1 MTEDAIDIDI
11 HLFLWEKFYELHIA
25 VSNCIHERV
34 PVVRRIELVNKMW
47 EGIEEIDDL
56 LRLSRFCIISIV
68 HIQQKILL
76 TYGCLVT
83 WL

>member
-1 MTEDAIDIDI
+1 MTKDAIDIDV
-11 HLFLWEKFYELHIA
+11 HFFLCEKFNELHVA

-34 PVVRRIELVNKMW
+34 PVVWRIKFVDKVW

-56 LRLSRFCIISIV
+56 LRLSRFCINIFV

-83 WL
+83 